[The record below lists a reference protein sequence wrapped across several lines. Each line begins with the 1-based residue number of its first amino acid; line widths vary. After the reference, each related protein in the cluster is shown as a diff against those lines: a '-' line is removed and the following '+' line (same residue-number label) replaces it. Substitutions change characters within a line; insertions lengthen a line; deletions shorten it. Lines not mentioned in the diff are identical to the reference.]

1 MGKAVRGRDHA
12 RSAVLAAHVG
22 GHGRSEVALQ
32 GRNAARRGN
41 LAHVGR
47 LDAEHAVTA
56 GLEVGEERAVVRADI
71 DDEVGR
77 RERQQRRGFGIKLG
91 EVVAQELGGA
101 AGVGIFGGKDDDG
114 VYCKPEL
121 DKLAAGAVQELG
133 GKPGLL
139 ARRRADRDHLVDGR
153 HVAQRED
160 AGERRMSA
168 DLTAFDRDAGSG
180 PRGSRNFC
188 RKQTYSLQFRAMALL
203 SPSSCAGLSRASTS
217 VYPVQDVDGRAKPGH
232 DD

>member
-1 MGKAVRGRDHA
+1 MPRD
-12 RSAVLAAHVG
+12 G
-22 GHGRSEVALQ
+22 
-32 GRNAARRGN
+32 GN

-47 LDAEHAVTA
+47 LDAQHAVTA

-114 VYCKPEL
+114 VYRKPEL
-121 DKLAAGAVQELG
+121 DKLAAGAVQEIG

-139 ARRRADRDHLVDGR
+139 ARRRADRDHLVDGG

-180 PRGSRNFC
+180 PRGSRNFH
-188 RKQTYSLQFRAMALL
+188 RKTNLFPPSFIGRYHMRGCSLRRHAT
-203 SPSSCAGLSRASTS
+203 SLSRASTS
-217 VYPVQDVDGRAKPGH
+217 VARPVLKIVAWHGCQVPGH
-232 DD
+232 ERLHD